1 MQSKKHLALRT
12 PLGQGK
18 GFMLDMEPE
27 VKPHR
32 KLADAVDFRL
42 QQEGGSILGSF
53 HGSQVEGEV
62 VRDQHG
68 NQRLHAA
75 PFLGGEELGD
85 DSTQRAVQH
94 LHKARNDFLHIQR
107 SDFGAIISPQP
118 SRR

>member
-1 MQSKKHLALRT
+1 MQLKKDLALRT

-18 GFMLDMEPE
+18 GFMLGVEAE
-27 VKPHR
+27 VMPHR

-68 NQRLHAA
+68 NQRLHATL
-75 PFLGGEELGD
+75 FLGGEELGD

-94 LHKARNDFLHIQR
+94 LHKARNNFLHIQG
-107 SDFGAIISPQP
+107 SHF
-118 SRR
+118 